1 MKTNRPVYDA
11 SINEWRIPLNEQIT
25 VAYSVKDKNDP
36 DYVYS
41 VIRMNSEYINKTI
54 VISRVKENSK
64 ADEITAA
71 IWKEHTTTRA
81 VDALY
86 KNEENFDTIESFL
99 EEDLETEETKEE
111 EETTYF

>member
-25 VAYSVKDKNDP
+25 VAYSVKDKNDA

-41 VIRMNSEYINKTI
+41 VMRMHSEYVNKTI
-54 VISRVKENSK
+54 VISRVSDHEK
-64 ADEITAA
+64 ADEIAAA
-71 IWKEHTTTRA
+71 IWKEHITTRA
-81 VDALY
+81 VNALY

-99 EEDLETEETKEE
+99 EKDTEEEAEE
-111 EETTYF
+111 EESETYF